1 MNPFPFQVW
10 LFGWSPCAEC
20 HGERWIEFESRCLPR
35 AASAKA
41 ERQRQRWKGA
51 FPAAVQSE
59 YIRAPQALVAS
70 CSPFRMLGTTL
81 AINVLLQGPYVFL
94 RSHPPLVGIQWLSLP
109 ALMQCLYVWHCSCQG
124 KGKGKTKGK
133 ILKKKKLKK
142 QSEDLLLGMR
152 ECDPLQLP
160 GCEVHFFSSTG
171 NLKDLPCIWGIWP
184 YLAADLMAL
193 YCSKGGMPV
202 DVLHVA
208 SKMMDNMRPTYH
220 NSL

>member
-20 HGERWIEFESRCLPR
+20 HGQRWIEFESRCLPR

-81 AINVLLQGPYVFL
+81 AINFLLQGPYVFL
-94 RSHPPLVGIQWLSLP
+94 RSHPPLVGIQWLWLP
-109 ALMQCLYVWHCSCQG
+109 ALMQRLYMWNCSCQG

-133 ILKKKKLKK
+133 FLKKKKLKK

-171 NLKDLPCIWGIWP
+171 NLKDLPCIWWIWP

-193 YCSKGGMPV
+193 YCSKGGCQ
-202 DVLHVA
+202 
-208 SKMMDNMRPTYH
+208 
-220 NSL
+220 